1 MQRTK
6 AALADHFYDCAMS
19 AIADENYDIIDTDG
33 GFIDTDFA
41 NAATEI
47 FRNLLVKGRNGGW
60 VFKKEPLDIYAM
72 GFQWRIKNNMPG
84 FVSCSD
90 DNRTG
95 VSRTE
100 SSIFLRIYGID
111 EDDVKALL
119 DMMNEAWFLM
129 ANNA

>member
-1 MQRTK
+1 MERTK

-19 AIADENYDIIDTDG
+19 AIADENYDIIDNDG
-33 GFIDTDFA
+33 GFTDNDFA
-41 NAATEI
+41 TAATEI

-60 VFKKEPLDIYAM
+60 VFKKEPLDICAM

-111 EDDVKALL
+111 EDDVKELL

-129 ANNA
+129 TYNA